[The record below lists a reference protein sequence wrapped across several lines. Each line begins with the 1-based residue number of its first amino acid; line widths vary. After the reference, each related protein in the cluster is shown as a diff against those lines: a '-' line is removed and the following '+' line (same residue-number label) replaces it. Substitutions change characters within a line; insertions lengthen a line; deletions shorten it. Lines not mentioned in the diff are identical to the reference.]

1 MIDFKDLLKAGV
13 HFGHKTS
20 FWNAKMRPYI
30 WGSKNRVHLID
41 ISKTAFLL
49 EHTGKQLKEIAANGG
64 SILWVGTKK
73 AAQEPIT
80 KAAKSLNMPYVINR
94 WIGGTLTNYTQIK
107 KAITRYLHLQDI
119 IKKSDSHYTKKE
131 KVMLQK
137 QLDRLERNIGG
148 IVDLAYPPA
157 AVVIVDAKREHS
169 ALKEANGIKVPVA
182 AIVDTN
188 TDPEGINFIIP
199 ANDDS
204 PKSISFIIS
213 YLVDCVA
220 EGQKLAK
227 DKKEKAKAAILAEK
241 AKKIATKKDTSPVK
255 KATEISKPKSIT
267 KKIITKPPVKKVAE
281 TKKTVTKKVIETKP
295 VKKTVVKETVKKIEK
310 KAVAKK

>member
-30 WGSKNRVHLID
+30 WGSKNRIHLID

-49 EHTGKQLKEIAANGG
+49 EHTGKQLKEIATNGG

-73 AAQEPIT
+73 AAREPII
-80 KAAKSLNMPYVINR
+80 KAAKSLKMPYVINR

-119 IKKSDSHYTKKE
+119 IKKADSHYTKKE

-137 QLDRLERNIGG
+137 QLERLERNIGG

-169 ALKEANGIKVPVA
+169 ALKEANGVNVPVA

-188 TDPEGINFIIP
+188 TDPEGINFVVP

-213 YLVDCVA
+213 YLADCIA

-227 DKKEKAKAAILAEK
+227 DKKEKAKAAIQAEK
-241 AKKIATKKDTSPVK
+241 AKKIAPKPKKDPASPK
-255 KATEISKPKSIT
+255 KGYAATEAPKKT
-267 KKIITKPPVKKVAE
+267 PVKKVAE
-281 TKKTVTKKVIETKP
+281 TKETVPKKVEETKP
-295 VKKTVVKETVKKIEK
+295 VKKTAAKETSKKVEK